1 MRRNFISDGP
11 TAASALGKLW
21 GKRRGSVRAPTRPR
35 GMTLGFRLNLIIT
48 LLLGLILA
56 LGTTLVISNARHD
69 VSKETQSSA
78 SLVLQLVSVAQ
89 ASTGSDHSNRLW
101 RQLVEHIKDLETTR
115 HLDIILEDLQG
126 NAITPVN
133 RNTGPG
139 VADAPAWFVHLVKP
153 RPVEFRRDLSDV
165 TEPAREIVI
174 RANPAGEIT
183 EAWHDARPLLALQF
197 LFAFLVE
204 GLVFFTVGRA
214 QRPLERLL
222 TALEEVEKGCFE
234 TRLPRFKLPELG
246 RISDKFNR
254 MVGALEQE
262 KNDNRRLTRLALS
275 IQEAERRHLAQEL
288 HDELGQAISAVK
300 ALAVS
305 IRQRAGDGASR
316 MRENAEAV
324 VEIADQTY
332 VVIKTMTYR
341 LRPVALDELGLVTAL
356 QRMVD
361 HWNSRHAETFCSLRT
376 ESPLPDL
383 GDDIKISVYR
393 IVQECLTNVAKHAHA
408 SHVIVRFRA
417 AYPKTGAG
425 ETLRLDIRDD
435 GVGLNP
441 AGRHEG
447 LGLRGIRDRVAALDG
462 EIEMSSRP
470 QAGMAI
476 HIALPLRALEPLR

>member
-11 TAASALGKLW
+11 TAGSALGKLW
-21 GKRRGSVRAPTRPR
+21 GKRRGSVRAPARPR
-35 GMTLGFRLNLIIT
+35 GMTLGFRLNLLIT
-48 LLLGLILA
+48 LLLALILA
-56 LGTTLVISNARHD
+56 LGTTLVISNARRD
-69 VSKETQSSA
+69 VAKETQSSA

-89 ASTGSDHSNRLW
+89 ASTGSNRSNRLW
-101 RQLVEHIKDLETTR
+101 SQLVDHIKNLETTR
-115 HLDIILEDLQG
+115 HLDIVLQDPQG
-126 NAITPVN
+126 HAVTAVN
-133 RNTGPG
+133 RDDGPRA
-139 VADAPAWFVHLVKP
+139 ADAPAWFVRLVKP

-165 TEPAREIVI
+165 TEPDREILI

-222 TALEEVEKGCFE
+222 AALEEVEKGRFE
-234 TRLPRFKLPELG
+234 TRLPRFKLAELA

-254 MVGALEQE
+254 MAGALEQE

-275 IQEAERRHLAQEL
+275 IQEAERRHLAREL

-305 IRQRAGDGASR
+305 IRQRAGDGAPR
-316 MRENAEAV
+316 VRESAEAV
-324 VEIADQTY
+324 VEIADQTHGA
-332 VVIKTMTYR
+332 IKTMTYR

-356 QRMVD
+356 QRMAD
-361 HWNSRHAETFCSLRT
+361 NWNSRHAETFCSLRT

-383 GDDIKISVYR
+383 GDDIKINLYR

-408 SHVIVRFRA
+408 SQVIVRL
-417 AYPKTGAG
+417 YTTCPKIGGG
-425 ETLRLDIRDD
+425 ERLRLDVRDD

-441 AGRHEG
+441 TGRYEG
-447 LGLRGIRDRVAALDG
+447 LGLRGIRDRVAALNG
-462 EIEMSSRP
+462 EIKMSSRP
-470 QAGMAI
+470 QAGMSLR
-476 HIALPLRALEPLR
+476 IALPLQVLEPSR